1 MRLGPQ
7 LVMEVAKPLHVAK
20 QRRLRAAWA
29 FDLTP
34 QTLMLAT
41 IVLVALTSMLYLTQ
55 ASNVAA
61 TGYDITYAQ
70 DERIR
75 LERQLQQ
82 LSIRAA
88 QLQALD
94 RVETE
99 ATSKLAMVPAPVP
112 EYIAQREAP
121 TDVDAALEKALRAA
135 RREPAGLRQQLAALL
150 RLPAAGD

>member
-1 MRLGPQ
+1 
-7 LVMEVAKPLHVAK
+7 MEVAKPLHVAK
-20 QRRLRAAWA
+20 LRRARAAWV

-34 QTLMLAT
+34 QTLVLAT

-70 DERIR
+70 DERIK

-82 LSIRAA
+82 LTLRSA

-94 RVETE
+94 RVEAE
-99 ATSKLAMVPAPVP
+99 ATSKLAMIPAPMP
-112 EYIAQREAP
+112 EYVPQREAP
-121 TDVDAALEKALRAA
+121 VDVEAALAQAERDA
-135 RREPAGLRQQLAALL
+135 RREPSGLRQQLAALL
-150 RLPAAGD
+150 RLRPASD

>member
-1 MRLGPQ
+1 
-7 LVMEVAKPLHVAK
+7 MEVAKPLHVAK
-20 QRRLRAAWA
+20 QRRARAAWV

-70 DERIR
+70 DERIK

-82 LSIRAA
+82 LTIKAA

-94 RVETE
+94 RVEGE
-99 ATSKLAMVPAPVP
+99 ATSKLAMIPAQVP
-112 EYIAQREAP
+112 EYVPQREAP
-121 TDVDAALEKALRAA
+121 VDVEAALAKAERDA
-135 RREPAGLRQQLAALL
+135 RREPTGLRQQIAALL
-150 RLPAAGD
+150 RLRPSGD

>member
-1 MRLGPQ
+1 
-7 LVMEVAKPLHVAK
+7 MEVAKPLHVAK
-20 QRRLRAAWA
+20 QRRARAAWVL
-29 FDLTP
+29 DLTP
-34 QTLMLAT
+34 QSLTLAT

-70 DERIR
+70 DERIK

-82 LSIRAA
+82 LTIRSA

-94 RVETE
+94 RVESD

-112 EYIAQREAP
+112 EYVAQREAP
-121 TDVDAALEKALRAA
+121 VDVEAALAKAERAA
-135 RREPAGLRQQLAALL
+135 RSEPASLSEQIAVWL
-150 RLPAAGD
+150 RLRRAGD